1 MSEPRSPSIAPYDDP
16 LYEVVSHLG
25 AILMQV
31 DPRHD
36 AIIIEHVQAA
46 HQIALD
52 LHRKAVQEHANA

>member
-1 MSEPRSPSIAPYDDP
+1 MAELRSPSSAPEIDP

-31 DPRHD
+31 DPAHD

-46 HQIALD
+46 HQLALG
-52 LHRKAVQEHANA
+52 LHRKAEKERTSA